1 MFRSRLVQVRPN
13 GFGLENPNAFQD
25 ERTRSSAIRHA
36 CFQSNKSLV
45 KQALFSSY
53 FCFYN
58 PCDIDNN
65 RYYFNSARQTTL
77 RRSET
82 RRPPE
87 THDESSVKSAKN
99 RPDYQDITLATL
111 IILINTMIIRL
122 DKPQNVVG
130 FLQKNYI
137 LSSTNNV

>member
-1 MFRSRLVQVRPN
+1 M
-13 GFGLENPNAFQD
+13 
-25 ERTRSSAIRHA
+25 
-36 CFQSNKSLV
+36 
-45 KQALFSSY
+45 
-53 FCFYN
+53 
-58 PCDIDNN
+58 
-65 RYYFNSARQTTL
+65 TL